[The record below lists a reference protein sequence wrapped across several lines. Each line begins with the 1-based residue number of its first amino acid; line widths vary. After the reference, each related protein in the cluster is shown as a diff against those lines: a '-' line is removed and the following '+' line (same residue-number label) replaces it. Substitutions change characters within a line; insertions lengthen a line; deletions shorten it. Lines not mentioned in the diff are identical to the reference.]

1 MRILLFIVV
10 SFFLTIPVFAQEVVN
25 VYAFGGEI
33 PYQLIKEFEK
43 TTNIKV
49 NFSTVDGNETMY
61 AKLKSVS
68 KVPYDV
74 ITVSSYYVEK
84 MKKHLLIEPIS
95 QNKLTNYSNID
106 PFFIEQQDG
115 FQKNYS
121 IPLVWGTTGIFI
133 NTKYIKK
140 PIDSWQ
146 QLLDPQFKNQLVLL
160 DDVREVFSMSLLM
173 LNQSPNSQSPHS
185 LQQAHANLLQL
196 LPNIKLFATDT
207 IKSIMIDEDAIIG
220 MTWSGDFFKAH
231 QENNHLKFIY
241 PREGYVIW
249 VDCLAITKG
258 AQHKENAYKFIDF
271 MLRAQ
276 SAKTIALEQGY
287 AIANQAGKKLL
298 PATILNNQAIYPD
311 EKTLKGGFF
320 QKNIDQEGLNLM
332 AKYWQALKL
341 SA

>member
-1 MRILLFIVV
+1 MRILLFIIT
-10 SFFLTIPVFAQEVVN
+10 SFCLTLPVFAQEVVN
-25 VYAFGGEI
+25 IYAFGGEI

-49 NFSTVDGNETMY
+49 NFSTVDSNETMY

-68 KVPYDV
+68 KMPYDV

-84 MKKHLLIEPIS
+84 MKKHKLIRPIAE
-95 QNKLTNYSNID
+95 NKLTNYTNIE
-106 PFFIEQQDG
+106 PFFIEKQDG
-115 FQKNYS
+115 SQQIYA

-133 NTKYIKK
+133 NTKYIKQ

-146 QLLDPQFKNQLVLL
+146 QLFNPQFKNQLVFI
-160 DDVREVFSMSLLM
+160 DDMREVFSMSLLM
-173 LNQSPNSQSPHS
+173 LSQSPNSQSPPN
-185 LQQAHANLLQL
+185 LKQAYDNLLNL

-220 MTWSGDFFKAH
+220 MTWSGDFFKAQ
-231 QENNHLKFIY
+231 QENSYLKYIY

-249 VDCLAITKG
+249 VDCLAITEG
-258 AQHKENAYKFIDF
+258 AQHKENAYQFIDF
-271 MLRAQ
+271 MLRAH

-298 PATILNNQAIYPD
+298 PTAVLNNQAIYPD
-311 EKTLKGGFF
+311 AKTLRRGIF
-320 QKNIDQEGLNLM
+320 QKSLDQKSLNLM
-332 AKYWQALKL
+332 ATYWQELKL